1 VSVIRKSGLE
11 RQLEGVGIL
20 QRCGEGRSVECRATR
35 NSQRFR
41 NGLVASMERHAPA
54 LPVTDA
60 LWALSDGH
68 AGNVRQAVAL
78 ASALGEAPVEQVV
91 LQPSL
96 AARAFAPR
104 RYPLLARPFG
114 RDFATGPVPKVAI
127 GCGRQAALATRLLR
141 ERGSRAVQI
150 LDPRIAP
157 AHWDL
162 VIAPEHDRLRGA
174 NVIHTLGSLHPV
186 DDAWLADARTRF
198 AAFAELPQPRTAV
211 LLGGSSRHV
220 RFDRMAFEVLAA
232 NLEAVLARDGGSVLV
247 TISRRTP
254 RELRE
259 ALRRRFAET
268 PGLTWLGE
276 EEGPNP
282 YAGLLAWAD
291 RIVCSPDSVNMVS
304 EACATRVPVFV
315 FDPQRAGGRVRMF
328 LDSLL
333 QRGRIRAMAATLDP
347 FEVEPLRET
356 TRVAEAV
363 RQRLDL
369 NG

>member
-1 VSVIRKSGLE
+1 
-11 RQLEGVGIL
+11 
-20 QRCGEGRSVECRATR
+20 
-35 NSQRFR
+35 
-41 NGLVASMERHAPA
+41 MERHAPA
-54 LPVTDA
+54 PPASAAV
-60 LWALSDGH
+60 WALSDGH

-78 ASALGEAPVEQVV
+78 ATVLGVSPVEQIV

-96 AARAFAPR
+96 AARVFAPR

-114 RDFATGPVPKVAI
+114 RDFAAGPTPKIAI

-141 ERGSRAVQI
+141 ERGSRVVQI
-150 LDPRIAP
+150 LDPRIDP

-174 NVIHTLGSLHPV
+174 NVIRTLGSLHPV
-186 DDAWLADARTRF
+186 DDAWLADARARF

-211 LLGGSSRHV
+211 LLGASSRHV
-220 RFDRMAFEVLAA
+220 RFDRTAFEVLAA
-232 NLEAVLARDGGSVLV
+232 KLEAVLARDGGSVLV
-247 TISRRTP
+247 TTSRRTP

-276 EEGPNP
+276 EDGPNP

-304 EACATRVPVFV
+304 EACATRVPVYV
-315 FDPQRAGGRVRMF
+315 YDPQRADGRVRVF

-333 QRGRIRAMAATLDP
+333 QRGRIRAMDATLAP

-356 TRVAEAV
+356 ARVATEV
-363 RQRLDL
+363 RERLAL
-369 NG
+369 